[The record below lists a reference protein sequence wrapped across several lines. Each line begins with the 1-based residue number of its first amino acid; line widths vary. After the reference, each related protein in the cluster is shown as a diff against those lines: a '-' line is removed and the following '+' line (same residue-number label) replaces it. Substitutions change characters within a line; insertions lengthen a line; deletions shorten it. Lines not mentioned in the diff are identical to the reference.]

1 MDTHFVVVPGLRTL
15 TARRLTGGVRQNL
28 SGETNR
34 ALDVE
39 LLVLGAVHEVIAHL
53 FETLHIARRE
63 SDTDLVQLHGSDR
76 GIDILVLG
84 DVAHLDND
92 LGTSGDQVKEK
103 KRAAR
108 EFRLIKTITWKYMS
122 RGNERECATKCT
134 PS

>member
-1 MDTHFVVVPGLRTL
+1 MLVKSIHTL
-15 TARRLTGGVRQNL
+15 L
-28 SGETNR
+28 E
-34 ALDVE
+34 ALHV
-39 LLVLGAVHEVIAHL
+39 
-53 FETLHIARRE
+53 TRSE
-63 SDTDLVQLHGSDR
+63 SDADLVKLHRGHR

-108 EFRLIKTITWKYMS
+108 EFRLIETITWKYMS